1 VSTRS
6 ELEEVE
12 VRNSAEGNAGEIADG
27 KRQRRLIK
35 IHNQW
40 AKLLAVASVS
50 GFTLSGT
57 ELLGVLGLLNISV
70 GAEALEELDGITSL
84 VDVGKRG
91 IRDDER
97 DLLELIDAVTTGEN

>member
-12 VRNSAEGNAGEIADG
+12 VRNSAEGNTGEIADG
-27 KRQRRLIK
+27 ERQRRLIK

-57 ELLGVLGLLNISV
+57 ELLGVLGLFDISV
-70 GAEALEELDGITSL
+70 GTKGLKELDGITGL

-91 IRDDER
+91 IGDDEGN
-97 DLLELIDAVTTGEN
+97 LLELIDAVTAGKD